1 MQTSLSGLSV
11 MVIGTKSIGSQLVTK
26 KKLHEKRK
34 KNQFIKHL
42 EEQIKFWT

>member
-1 MQTSLSGLSV
+1 MQISLNGLSA

-26 KKLHEKRK
+26 KIHEKRK

-42 EEQIKFWT
+42 EEQIRFWT